1 MWFDHVTGF
10 FVNYG
15 WKPGNLTNTVQYMA
29 TNVTGRQFSDVYIGI
44 DVWGRNVTGNF
55 CLDKFICKQSTITKH
70 NYTSHSRSLNTVNT
84 PPGKS
89 GVTKSLLMYA
99 QIKHYYILMRI
110 FLKLQIIF
118 RWLEYQQSNGSNTSP

>member
-70 NYTSHSRSLNTVNT
+70 TIIHRIVAASIRS
-84 PPGKS
+84 
-89 GVTKSLLMYA
+89 
-99 QIKHYYILMRI
+99 ILHQE
-110 FLKLQIIF
+110 KA
-118 RWLEYQQSNGSNTSP
+118 G